1 MATPWQIP
9 QRVGISNFSKITY
22 LSEWWKYKITSDSS
36 PEGIDPPLEEL
47 PEGIG
52 IFSRNILIMVGP
64 KKGHIVDPRLGATR
78 NFLTRQLP
86 FCSFQILSSRSIVEW
101 NFVLSCMRLFVKWR
115 SVHQDYMQRAER
127 PYPVSF
133 MDVCFPLVIVD
144 LQLWLKIQDMKHLE
158 CSVFLVCECWR
169 SNWTWNSLWLAASE
183 RRLAIFLPGSEGQM
197 DPKFFFCKLGSG
209 LAGFASGSKLSFF
222 RLTNKKH

>member
-1 MATPWQIP
+1 MATLWQIP

-47 PEGIG
+47 AEGIG
-52 IFSRNILIMVGP
+52 IFSRNILIRVGP

-115 SVHQDYMQRAER
+115 SVHPDYMQRAER

-144 LQLWLKIQDMKHLE
+144 LQLWLKIWRIWSARSPWCATWEEQLDMELIVVGRIRKE
-158 CSVFLVCECWR
+158 AGDTSIWF
-169 SNWTWNSLWLAASE
+169 
-183 RRLAIFLPGSEGQM
+183 RRADGSEI
-197 DPKFFFCKLGSG
+197 
-209 LAGFASGSKLSFF
+209 FA
-222 RLTNKKH
+222 N